1 MLLTL
6 LDAWFGVHTTQ
17 VPFRGCSGVC
27 CQQQQQD
34 GSRPQQSVHVPPR
47 HSDQRVHGG
56 TLSGGGGGGG
66 DACGCC
72 YSRITW
78 WSPHKQHS
86 FVVKVF
92 LHPSWPS
99 WPSFRQHVR
108 SVSESTG
115 MLGFGRNYTDVSTKL
130 PASAPVCKEHRQYVL
145 FYTRAVQLCSI
156 GCVSDCV
163 QLMRW
168 LLVLSRDGVAV
179 RVSTW
184 VSTHVC
190 QNLVGLLRQRLEDA
204 QAILATLQDASNGRL
219 HVLVRSL
226 PVWSCLVPPSLS
238 AWLSVCVAV
247 CGCVYVSAQRKQQE
261 KLDEMVDATLR
272 TAAGV
277 VGSTT
282 EMLRSN
288 QAKLHGVLDSMT
300 VRGGIMNHA
309 WR

>member
-1 MLLTL
+1 MHGSVCTQRRYPSADVPEFAVSSNSKTAAVRSKVFTFLHGILTNESMAVRCSVVVVVVVTL
-6 LDAWFGVHTTQ
+6 VAAATHVRRGAPA
-17 VPFRGCSGVC
+17 PFPSIPSSSRCSCTLRGRLGRASG
-27 CQQQQQD
+27 
-34 GSRPQQSVHVPPR
+34 STYAPSLN
-47 HSDQRVHGG
+47 QRVCWVSVATTR
-56 TLSGGGGGGG
+56 TLAPS
-66 DACGCC
+66 
-72 YSRITW
+72 
-78 WSPHKQHS
+78 SPLLLQCAK
-86 FVVKVF
+86 
-92 LHPSWPS
+92 
-99 WPSFRQHVR
+99 
-108 SVSESTG
+108 STG
-115 MLGFGRNYTDVSTKL
+115 STCWL
-130 PASAPVCKEHRQYVL
+130 YAC
-145 FYTRAVQLCSI
+145 AVQLCSI

-163 QLMRW
+163 QLMRR
-168 LLVLSRDGVAV
+168 LLVLSRDGAAV